1 MRGNRRGGTFARLL
15 STEIHPSHP
24 SFIML
29 YLSDYTYKVFEMIE
43 ARGLQ
48 FALPPEWKPVYRDY
62 LKQKK
67 INKLIEQVE
76 RLALERE
83 LHDERSALGRE
94 IPPTQD

>member
-29 YLSDYTYKVFEMIE
+29 YLNDRLYRIFEMIE
-43 ARGLQ
+43 ERGLQ
-48 FALPPEWKPVYRDY
+48 FVMPPEWKEVYKSY

-67 INKLIEQVE
+67 IEKLIEQVE